1 METLIILLKCLCEMP
16 NNRLLLATSSK
27 KVVELLAIFTYINV
41 TKLGYYYYYYY
52 FYLIV
57 HEVETMTIIDGSIEI
72 IWKYQPIKL

>member
-1 METLIILLKCLCEMP
+1 M
-16 NNRLLLATSSK
+16 
-27 KVVELLAIFTYINV
+27 KVVDLLAIFTYINV
-41 TKLGYYYYYYY
+41 IKLGYYYYYYYYY